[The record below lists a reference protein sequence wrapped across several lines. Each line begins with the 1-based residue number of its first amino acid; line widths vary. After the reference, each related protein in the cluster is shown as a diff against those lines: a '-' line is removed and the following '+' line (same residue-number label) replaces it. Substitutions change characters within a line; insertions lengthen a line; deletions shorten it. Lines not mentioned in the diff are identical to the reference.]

1 MHPRGLAWHAPL
13 RNRRGFSP
21 VWFQSCRSP
30 VLSLPLSSDITSR
43 KMAVESV
50 STTYQQLESAW
61 DRKELEEVGKRLSEM
76 KVLLLQLSFL
86 PSQNESLDQR
96 ELVLAR
102 NTLEIGALWS
112 IENRDIPSFQRYMAQ
127 LKCYYFDYAT
137 LLPDSAYKYQILGLN
152 LLCLL
157 AENRLAEFHTEL
169 EQLPVEELKN
179 IYIKHPIS
187 LEQFLMEGSFHK
199 VLLLKGNVPAHN
211 YDFFMDILIGTIRN
225 EIASCVEKAYERI
238 SVAEAVKVLVL
249 DSQDQLDDYVK
260 ERGWVVS
267 ENGTFFIFSQQE
279 KKEKFHFVQN
289 QLLIQEFLSYAREL
303 EKIV

>member
-1 MHPRGLAWHAPL
+1 
-13 RNRRGFSP
+13 
-21 VWFQSCRSP
+21 
-30 VLSLPLSSDITSR
+30 
-43 KMAVESV
+43 MAVESV
-50 STTYQQLESAW
+50 SITYQQLESAW

>member
-1 MHPRGLAWHAPL
+1 M
-13 RNRRGFSP
+13 S
-21 VWFQSCRSP
+21 
-30 VLSLPLSSDITSR
+30 
-43 KMAVESV
+43 VESV
-50 STTYQQLESAW
+50 TTIYHQLESAW
-61 DRKELEEVGKRLSEM
+61 DKKELEEVGNRLSEM

-112 IENRDIPSFQRYMAQ
+112 IENRDIPSFQRYIAQ
-127 LKCYYFDYAT
+127 LKCYYFDYAS

-187 LEQFLMEGSFHK
+187 LEQFLMEGSYHK
-199 VLLLKGNVPAHN
+199 VLLLRGNVPAQN
-211 YDFFMDILIGTIRN
+211 YDFFMDILIGTIRS
-225 EIASCVEKAYERI
+225 EIASCVEKAYESI
-238 SVAEAVKVLVL
+238 SVSEAVKVLAL
-249 DSQDQLDDYVK
+249 DSQDQLGEYVK
-260 ERGWVVS
+260 ERGWVVN
-267 ENGTFFIFSQQE
+267 ETGTTFIFSQLE
-279 KKEKFHFVQN
+279 KKEKLHFVQN
-289 QLLIQEFLSYAREL
+289 QFLIEEYLSYAREL
-303 EKIV
+303 ERIV

>member
-1 MHPRGLAWHAPL
+1 ME
-13 RNRRGFSP
+13 
-21 VWFQSCRSP
+21 
-30 VLSLPLSSDITSR
+30 T
-43 KMAVESV
+43 V
-50 STTYQQLESAW
+50 SAAYQQLEAAW
-61 DRKELEEVGKRLSEM
+61 DRRDLEVTGGKLSEM

-86 PSQNESLDQR
+86 PSGGRAGLDPR

-112 IENRDIPSFQRYMAQ
+112 IEKRDIPAFQRYMAQ
-127 LKCYYFDYAT
+127 LKCYYFDYGS

-169 EQLPVEELKN
+169 ERLSVEELKN
-179 IYIKHPIS
+179 IYIKHPVS

-199 VLLLKGNVPAHN
+199 VLLLKGNVPAQN
-211 YDFFMDILIGTIRN
+211 YSFFMDILIVTIRN

-238 SVAEAVKVLVL
+238 SVSEAVKLL
-249 DSQDQLDDYVK
+249 MIDSEGQLEEYMR
-260 ERGWVVS
+260 EREWVTSGDGQYFV
-267 ENGTFFIFSQQE
+267 FSWPE
-279 KKEKFHFVQN
+279 KKETLHFVQN
-289 QLLIQEFLSYAREL
+289 QLLIQEYLSYAREL